1 MLALRSLLL
10 VLAFGLTA
18 APRASQEPERQPTL
32 LPFELRTQGERE
44 PLGLDARR
52 ARLTWQL
59 APTDPSLR
67 DLRQA
72 GYRLIVARSLE
83 SLLGDVGDLLDTG
96 VLASATQEHT
106 LDLAGL
112 PPFTHLWWKVRVTDQ
127 DGADS
132 PWSAPA
138 HLARGPGQVDWLGQW
153 IGHDAPLAARRR
165 EPDLEGARWIGAAG
179 AAPEFI
185 LRTHFELARL
195 DGLRAGILFAAAD
208 EHELFVNG
216 TSIARGALAADAPRA
231 AQLARAGQELVVG
244 TNRIELRVRRT
255 AAAPAAILKV
265 VLEDSEGAR
274 SVPSDAQWETAPGAD
289 GPWTPAR
296 VLTESEIEALGPVQL
311 PSVFLPPPRLL
322 RTDFETPT
330 KPVRATLHAS
340 ALGLYSLELNGLRV
354 GQDWFAPGWTDYT
367 QRVPYRSY
375 DVTHLVA
382 QGPNAVGAVLAD
394 GWYAG
399 FLGKQGRREA
409 YGARTRL
416 LLQLELEYP
425 DGTRQ
430 SVTSGPDWRAS
441 TGPWLEA
448 DLYMGERFDARGVI
462 FNWSNPG
469 FPAEGWVPVDVGRE
483 GEFALTA
490 HDGQP
495 IELLTELTP
504 VAITRDPAG
513 RWIFDL
519 GQNIAGV
526 VRLDVEAPAGTNVL
540 LRFGERLDE
549 RGALFRK
556 NLGWAR
562 AADLYICRG
571 GGREVWTPRFTYH
584 GFRYV
589 EVSGLPAPPTPQTIT
604 GLVLTSAIDD
614 AGTFECSDATINQ
627 LVELARWTLRA
638 NSMDIPTDCPQ
649 RGERLGWLGDAQL
662 FAPSA
667 LWLADVARLY
677 TKWCRDLAEA
687 QRPDGSF
694 PSIAPAWD
702 IVASGGPGWD
712 EAAALVP
719 AELLARTGERRAAD
733 LLAEGAARMLRAR
746 SEHGPDWLGAI
757 AAPYGDWNA
766 REATPAR
773 VLALAYQVKAL
784 QALAELE
791 GGVSAP
797 FTSWQEAHPALAAL
811 ARQELE
817 TPTGEPRHSTQTALA
832 LALNLE
838 LVPPH
843 LHARFGAALVA
854 DLAAQGM
861 TTGFL
866 GTNEL
871 FPALSSLGRT
881 DLGLELLRAREFPGY
896 GSLLERGATTLWE
909 RMDGWTSEHGVANGG
924 LTSFNHTPFGT
935 YVAWLFEHVAGIRP
949 AAPGFASISFE
960 PEPTR
965 ALEWAEAR
973 HLSVRGEIA
982 LRWEW
987 DGPALLISV
996 LVPPST
1002 DARLRVPG
1010 ASAERLRESG
1020 RPLAEVEGLKGLA
1033 QVGEWTLIALGSG
1046 QYQFR
1051 LDP

>member
-1 MLALRSLLL
+1 MRALRCLLL
-10 VLAFGLTA
+10 LATFQAVFLAGSLA
-18 APRASQEPERQPTL
+18 APRAAQEPVR
-32 LPFELRTQGERE
+32 LPSLVPLELRTEGERE
-44 PLGLDARR
+44 PLGLDTR
-52 ARLTWQL
+52 APRLTWQL
-59 APTDPSLR
+59 APTDPALR
-67 DLRQA
+67 NLRQA
-72 GYRLIVARSLE
+72 GYRVLVARSLE
-83 SLLGDVGDLLDTG
+83 ALARDEGDVLDTG
-96 VLASATQEHT
+96 VLASAAQEHT
-106 LDLAGL
+106 LALGPL
-112 PPFTHLWWKVRVTDQ
+112 PPFTHLWWKLRVIDQ
-127 DGADS
+127 GGAES

-138 HLARGPGQVDWLGQW
+138 RFALGPGQDDWRAQW

-165 EPDLEGARWIGAAG
+165 EPDLEGARWIGAEG
-179 AAPEFI
+179 DVRELV
-185 LRTHFELARL
+185 LRLDFELERL
-195 DGLRAGILFAAAD
+195 DGLRAGILFVAAD
-208 EHELFVNG
+208 EHELLVNG
-216 TSIARGALAADAPRA
+216 APIARGAQSADAPRA
-231 AQLARAGQELVVG
+231 AQLARAGKELVVG
-244 TNRIELRVRRT
+244 SNRVELRVRR
-255 AAAPAAILKV
+255 ADGAPAALLKL
-265 VLEDSEGAR
+265 VLEDAAGAR
-274 SVPSDAQWETAPGAD
+274 SVPSSAAWQVAPSANGPWSAARELTAPE
-289 GPWTPAR
+289 
-296 VLTESEIEALGPVQL
+296 VEALGPVQL

-322 RTDFETPT
+322 RGEFETPAR
-330 KPVRATLHAS
+330 PARATLHAS
-340 ALGLYSLELNGLRV
+340 ALGSYSLELNGMRV
-354 GQDWFAPGWTDYT
+354 SQDGFAPGWTDYT
-367 QRVPYRSY
+367 QRVTYRSY

-382 QGPNAVGAVLAD
+382 LGPNALGAVLAD

-399 FLGKQGRREA
+399 FLGKQGRREN

-416 LLQLELEYP
+416 LLQLELEYV

-430 SVTSGPDWRAS
+430 TVTSGPDWRAS

-448 DLYMGERFDARGVI
+448 DLYMGERFDARRVA
-462 FNWSNPG
+462 FDWSRPG
-469 FPAEGWVPVDVGRE
+469 FAAEGWVPVDVGHE

-490 HDGQP
+490 HGGQP
-495 IELLTELTP
+495 IELLTEVTP

-519 GQNIAGV
+519 GQNLAGV
-526 VRLDVEAPAGTNVL
+526 ARLDVEAPAGTNVL

-562 AADLYICRG
+562 AADLYVCRG

-589 EVSGLPAPPTPQTIT
+589 EVSGLPTPPTPQTIT
-604 GLVLTSAIDD
+604 GLVLTSALDD
-614 AGTFECSDATINQ
+614 VGAFACSDETINR

-719 AELLARTGERRAAD
+719 AELLARTGDRRA
-733 LLAEGAARMLRAR
+733 LEGLARGAARMLGAR
-746 SEHGPDWLGAI
+746 RVLEPGGLDAI

-766 REATPAR
+766 REATSAR
-773 VLALAYQVKAL
+773 VLALAYHAKAR
-784 QALAELE
+784 QALTELGAGSGAAEATALE
-791 GGVSAP
+791 
-797 FTSWQEAHPALAAL
+797 AL
-811 ARQELE
+811 ARQELL
-817 TPTGEPRHSTQTALA
+817 TPEGGPRHTTQTALA
-832 LALNLE
+832 LALNSG
-838 LVPPH
+838 LVPPD
-843 LHARFGAALVA
+843 LRARFGAALVA
-854 DLAAQGM
+854 DLAAKGM

-896 GSLLERGATTLWE
+896 GSLLARGATTLWE
-909 RMDGWTSEHGVANGG
+909 RMDGWTPEHGVANGG
-924 LTSFNHTPFGT
+924 TTSFNHTPFGT
-935 YVAWLFEHVAGIRP
+935 YVAWLFEHVAGLRP
-949 AAPGFASISFE
+949 TAPGFATIAFE

-965 ALEWAEAR
+965 ALDWAEAR
-973 HLSVRGEIA
+973 HLSVRGELA

-987 DGPALLISV
+987 DGDALLVTV
-996 LVPPST
+996 LVPPNT
-1002 DARLRVPG
+1002 DATLRLPG
-1010 ASAERLRESG
+1010 SSQARLRESG
-1020 RPLAEVEGLKGLA
+1020 RPLSETKGITGLA
-1033 QVGEWTLIALGSG
+1033 QVADWTIVGLGSG
-1046 QYQFR
+1046 EYHFR
-1051 LDP
+1051 LAP